1 MTETVTTPAA
11 EQPSNFTAAFTIKIN
26 GLRTATVNGLEN
38 TVKQVDW
45 TLVGEESGQKFELPQ
60 TTSLGN
66 PDAEGFVPLANLTET
81 AVAAWVEATDTRL
94 PGIKAHIQFV
104 LDKEVAKSALTN
116 APMPWAP
123 VVETPAAPT
132 SPAA

>member
-11 EQPSNFTAAFTIKIN
+11 EQPSNFTATFTIKIN

-38 TVKQVDW
+38 TVKQVEW
-45 TLVGEESGQKFELPQ
+45 TLIGEESGQKFELPQ
-60 TTSLGN
+60 TTNLGD
-66 PDAEGFVPLANLTET
+66 PTSEGFVPLANLTET

-94 PGIKAHIQFV
+94 PGIKAHIQYV
-104 LDKEVAKSALTN
+104 LDKEVAKASLTSA
-116 APMPWAP
+116 AMPWAP

-132 SPAA
+132 ATP

>member
-1 MTETVTTPAA
+1 MSETTVPAA
-11 EQPSNFTAAFTIKIN
+11 EQPDNFTATFTIKIN

-38 TVKQVDW
+38 VVKQVDW

-60 TTSLGN
+60 TTTLGD
-66 PDAEGFVPLANLTET
+66 PAAEGFVPLADLTET
-81 AVAAWVEATDTRL
+81 GVAAWIEATETRL

-116 APMPWAP
+116 AAMPWAP
-123 VVETPAAPT
+123 VVETPAAP
-132 SPAA
+132 SPAAV

>member
-11 EQPSNFTAAFTIKIN
+11 EQPSNFTATFTIKIN

-60 TTSLGN
+60 TTSLGD
-66 PDAEGFVPLANLTET
+66 PAAEGFVPLANLTET
-81 AVAAWVEATDTRL
+81 AVAAWIEATETRL

-104 LDKEVAKSALTN
+104 LDKEVAKASLTSA
-116 APMPWAP
+116 AMPWAP
-123 VVETPAAPT
+123 VAPT
-132 SPAA
+132 VPTPPTE

>member
-81 AVAAWVEATDTRL
+81 AVAAWIEATETRL

-123 VVETPAAPT
+123 VVEEPAPPTITP
-132 SPAA
+132 

>member
-11 EQPSNFTAAFTIKIN
+11 EQPTNFTATFTIKIN

-38 TVKQVDW
+38 TVKQVAW

-60 TTSLGN
+60 TTDLGD
-66 PDAEGFVPLANLTET
+66 PAAEGFVPLADLTEA
-81 AVAAWVEATDTRL
+81 AVAAWIEATETRL

-104 LDKEVAKSALTN
+104 LDKEVAKATLADT
-116 APMPWAP
+116 PMPWAP
-123 VVETPAAPT
+123 VVETPAAP
-132 SPAA
+132 SAAP

>member
-1 MTETVTTPAA
+1 MTIEAA
-11 EQPSNFTAAFTIKIN
+11 PQPDNFTATFTIKIN

-45 TLVGEESGQKFELPQ
+45 TLVGTESGQTFELPQ
-60 TTSLGN
+60 TTNLGD
-66 PDAEGFVPLANLTET
+66 PAAEGFVPLANLTET

-104 LDKEVAKSALTN
+104 LDKEVAKSVLTN
-116 APMPWAP
+116 AAMPWAP
-123 VVETPAAPT
+123 VVETPEPT
-132 SPAA
+132 PPTE

>member
-11 EQPSNFTAAFTIKIN
+11 EQPSNFTATFTIKIN

-60 TTSLGN
+60 TTNLGD
-66 PDAEGFVPLANLTET
+66 PAAEGFVPLANLTET

-116 APMPWAP
+116 ATMPWAP
-123 VVETPAAPT
+123 VVVVPEPATPAE
-132 SPAA
+132 

>member
-11 EQPSNFTAAFTIKIN
+11 EQPSNFTATFTIKIN
-26 GLRTATVNGLEN
+26 GIRTATINGLEN

-60 TTSLGN
+60 TTSLGD
-66 PDAEGFVPLANLTET
+66 PAAEGFVPLANLTET
-81 AVAAWVEATDTRL
+81 AVAAWVEATDIRL

-116 APMPWAP
+116 AAMPWAP
-123 VVETPAAPT
+123 APT
-132 SPAA
+132 TPTPPAE

>member
-1 MTETVTTPAA
+1 MTEEVIIPAA

-38 TVKQVDW
+38 VVKQVDW
-45 TLVGEESGQKFELPQ
+45 TLVGEESAQKFELPQ
-60 TTSLGN
+60 TTTLGD
-66 PDAEGFVPLANLTET
+66 PAAEGFVPLADLTE
-81 AVAAWVEATDTRL
+81 AGVAAWVEATDTRL

-116 APMPWAP
+116 AAMPWAP
-123 VVETPAAPT
+123 VPETPAAPT
-132 SPAA
+132 E

>member
-11 EQPSNFTAAFTIKIN
+11 EQPSNFTATFTIKIN

-60 TTSLGN
+60 TTNLGD
-66 PDAEGFVPLANLTET
+66 PAAEGFVPLANLTET
-81 AVAAWVEATDTRL
+81 AVAAWIEATETRL

-104 LDKEVAKSALTN
+104 LDKEVAKASLTSA
-116 APMPWAP
+116 AMPWAP
-123 VVETPAAPT
+123 VAPT
-132 SPAA
+132 VPTPPTE

>member
-11 EQPSNFTAAFTIKIN
+11 EQPSNFTATFTIKIN

-38 TVKQVDW
+38 TVKQVEW
-45 TLVGEESGQKFELPQ
+45 TLIGEEAGQKFELPQ
-60 TTSLGN
+60 TTNLGD
-66 PDAEGFVPLANLTET
+66 PAAEGFVPLANLTET

-94 PGIKAHIQFV
+94 PGIKAHIQYV
-104 LDKEVAKSALTN
+104 LDKEVAKASLTSAT
-116 APMPWAP
+116 MPWAP
-123 VVETPAAPT
+123 VVETPAAPA

>member
-1 MTETVTTPAA
+1 MTTPILT
-11 EQPSNFTAAFTIKIN
+11 PSEPVAPTFTATFTIKIN

-45 TLVGEESGQKFELPQ
+45 SLVGTESGQTFELPQ
-60 TTSLGN
+60 TTNLGD
-66 PDAEGFVPLANLTET
+66 PATEGFVPLANLTET

-94 PGIKAHIQFV
+94 NSIKAHIQFV

-123 VVETPAAPT
+123 VVEEPAAPAAPT
-132 SPAA
+132 E